1 MKIITGRWQVA
12 ADDDAT
18 WGEVADILRAAV
30 RGIGNVDLPAKGEGT
45 ALLPRP
51 VLFGVADIKRGPE
64 TRAKKGATT

>member
-1 MKIITGRWQVA
+1 VKIVNLRVQVA

-51 VLFGVADIKRGPE
+51 LLFGAADIKRGPE
-64 TRAKKGATT
+64 TRAKKGTTT

>member
-18 WGEVADILRAAV
+18 WGEVADILRNTV

-64 TRAKKGATT
+64 TRAKKGTTT

>member
-1 MKIITGRWQVA
+1 MKIVNLRVQVA

-51 VLFGVADIKRGPE
+51 LLFGAADIKRGPE
-64 TRAKKGATT
+64 TRAKKGTTT

>member
-1 MKIITGRWQVA
+1 VKIVNLRVQVA

-51 VLFGVADIKRGPE
+51 LLFGAADIKRGPE
-64 TRAKKGATT
+64 TRVKKEIKP